1 MTVLNTSNAKVIR
14 MKYQLLSGMLLG
26 SLLFAT
32 GTWAQDSPLE
42 SSLESYL
49 VVEEGGEERLM
60 PAEEAGPG
68 DTIEYRL
75 LYTNVSDR
83 TLSGLVVNGPIPD
96 NTRYVAD
103 TDNASVNADFTVSAG
118 ADDDFQAEPYV
129 RLVTDENGNQQE
141 EVVPP
146 EDYSRLRWE
155 PAESIA
161 PEQTQTY
168 VYRVKVD

>member
-1 MTVLNTSNAKVIR
+1 
-14 MKYQLLSGMLLG
+14 MKYKLLSAMLLG
-26 SLLFAT
+26 SLLFTT
-32 GTWAQDSPLE
+32 GAWAQESPLA

-49 VVEEGGEERLM
+49 VVNEGSEERLM
-60 PAEEAGPG
+60 PAQEAGPG

-75 LYTNVSDR
+75 LYTNVSER

-96 NTRYVAD
+96 STSYVGGS
-103 TDNASVNADFTVSAG
+103 DNASVNADFTVSAG
-118 ADDDFQAEPYV
+118 AEGDFQAEPYV
-129 RLVTDENGNQQE
+129 RLVTDANGNQQE

-146 EDYSRLRWE
+146 EDYTQLRWQ
-155 PAESIA
+155 PVESIA